1 MNSKLAT
8 YRSVYVHGSVAGADP
23 HGLVLMLMNGV
34 MERLATARG
43 CIERRDVMSKAKLL
57 HSCVTLVAE
66 LRGSLN
72 LTQGGPLA
80 QNLDDLYDYM
90 TRRLLLANAED
101 NISCITEVERLLG
114 EVRSGWIAIGPE
126 VRKSAQLT
134 VHDAA

>member
-1 MNSKLAT
+1 VNSKLAT
-8 YRSVYVHGSVAGADP
+8 YRSVYVHGGVAGADP

-43 CIERRDVMSKAKLL
+43 CIERRDIVSKAKLL

-114 EVRSGWIAIGPE
+114 EIRSGWIGIGPE
-126 VRKSAQLT
+126 VRKTTQPT